1 MLAVK
6 CTVHDFFTCYDHD
19 TFFWKVYP
27 FFRKNIAKA
36 DGKVSYF
43 FGSFLTFPLC
53 QSCRKRRPW
62 TQKTYSSK
70 RLAGHKKLIHRK
82 DWQKPCRCMTKIKS
96 VTQDLVFC
104 TFDDILSTGNY
115 IQHFKLPEQNFKK
128 IEHWLTH

>member
-43 FGSFLTFPLC
+43 FGSFLTFPLS
-53 QSCRKRRPW
+53 QSCRKRRPC

-70 RLAGHKKLIHRK
+70 GLAETLPLYDQNWKGNPRLGVLHV
-82 DWQKPCRCMTKIKS
+82 WW
-96 VTQDLVFC
+96 
-104 TFDDILSTGNY
+104 
-115 IQHFKLPEQNFKK
+115 HFVYWELYSAF
-128 IEHWLTH
+128 